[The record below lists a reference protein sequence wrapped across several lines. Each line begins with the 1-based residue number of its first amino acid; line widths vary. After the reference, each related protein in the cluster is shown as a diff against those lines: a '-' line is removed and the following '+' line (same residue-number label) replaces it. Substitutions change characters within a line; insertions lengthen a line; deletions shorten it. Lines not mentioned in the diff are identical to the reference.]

1 MYINSPGGS
10 VYAGLGMYDTM
21 QFVAPDISTICTGM
35 AASMAAVLMC
45 AGAKG
50 KRTALKHS
58 RIMLHQPFGSIGGQ
72 ATDIEIT
79 AKESIHPIIETTVVN
94 NRLII
99 RYKNGKTYDAD
110 ESIHIT
116 VSGHAVNRFELNSSG
131 SIYSMDPIHHP
142 SVVIRSNGSGN
153 IQLLHVATDN
163 IDAESNVSGRIVVSG
178 GETIQG
184 KLKTDASGKID
195 ISAVAARRI
204 NARIIGSGDIKV
216 KVSDQLDARIDG
228 SGSIYFTGFPFVIS
242 DISGSGKLI
251 HL

>member
-1 MYINSPGGS
+1 MKKLTPAIFFIATM
-10 VYAGLGMYDTM
+10 AGTASCKKEVIGDGP
-21 QFVAPDISTICTGM
+21 VISETRYVTEFNAIDLQMNGNVFYTNDP
-35 AASMAAVLMC
+35 AS
-45 AGAKG
+45 K
-50 KRTALKHS
+50 
-58 RIMLHQPFGSIGGQ
+58 
-72 ATDIEIT
+72 IEIT

-204 NARIIGSGDIKV
+204 NARVIGSGDIKV

-228 SGSIYFTGFPFVIS
+228 SGSIYFAGFPFVIS